1 MPRMAPPEGAQKLY
15 IDERTFKKLNKQVQL
30 IRDLKKALK
39 KGTVKPADLSVGII
53 GLSELVCQ
61 KWDGIK
67 LASGVKEAP
76 VVPKA
81 PAPKGPK
88 APGKAAPKPVA
99 PAVPRKRRT
108 PTEVARAKLD
118 GLNGAAPKV
127 ASPAEV

>member
-61 KWDGIK
+61 K